1 MVTVLCIMSVSHTFS
16 PLRNC
21 TVPLAF
27 PIGKS
32 RSFPRYC
39 ELAIGKDFVGKFFHL
54 LLLSGNWGYCFQFNH
69 CLLHC
74 LTGKLFYENI
84 AHLYDWKSNQVHS
97 SFHCHLRE
105 LFLIIANRDLSVEA
119 FVSLTL
125 KKCTTRYTL
134 KGDCCV
140 FLHSPLTIATFGIPS
155 YSLVIQ
161 RVCVSVRFIRGK
173 ICIFF
178 LTLFRNFE

>member
-1 MVTVLCIMSVSHTFS
+1 MTVLYIMSLSHIFS

-27 PIGKS
+27 HIGKS

-39 ELAIGKDFVGKFFHL
+39 ELATGKDFVGKFFHL
-54 LLLSGNWGYCFQFNH
+54 LLLLGNWVYCFQFNH
-69 CLLHC
+69 CLLCC

-84 AHLYDWKSNQVHS
+84 AHLCDWKSNQVHGS
-97 SFHCHLRE
+97 SHCHLRE

-119 FVSLTL
+119 FVSPTL
-125 KKCTTRYTL
+125 KKCTTQCTL

-155 YSLVIQ
+155 FLLMLQ
-161 RVCVSVRFIRGK
+161 RVYVAVMFIKR
-173 ICIFF
+173 
-178 LTLFRNFE
+178 